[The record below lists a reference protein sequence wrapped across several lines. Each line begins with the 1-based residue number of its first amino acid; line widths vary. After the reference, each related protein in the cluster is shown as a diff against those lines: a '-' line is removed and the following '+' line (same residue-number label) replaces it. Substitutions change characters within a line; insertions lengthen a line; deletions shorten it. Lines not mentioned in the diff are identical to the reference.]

1 MKIIT
6 SSQNIE
12 WRKSVSIKDE
22 LNTAIEFDNLLKKQS
37 FKGLQKINKQL
48 NQKNI
53 KKLKVTKKEIVNAGK
68 LVTDD
73 EKFALYEAIKNIS
86 YVSKSQLK
94 DITNSIEP
102 INGLTIWDKFIPIKS
117 VGLYVPG
124 GTAPLVSSFLM
135 QVIPA
140 ITAGCKDIIVCTPPD
155 KNGKVYPAI
164 LWLAEQLNV
173 SNIYKIGGAQA
184 ILSMANG
191 YLGIPKVNK
200 IFGPGNSYVAEA
212 KKYVSNKVAID
223 LYAGPSEVMVVT
235 NDKENISLASID
247 ALSQLEH
254 GKDSSA
260 FILSKYKSVLDG
272 IKKEIKSLSKDLSR
286 TNLLDCS
293 KNNISLVK
301 CKSDKDIV
309 NMINNCAP
317 EHLVLLDDDFP
328 KYVDSIENAGSVFCG
343 SKSPVAFGDYA
354 SGTNHVLPTSG
365 WAKSDS
371 GLSIN
376 DFVKKVS
383 FQQTNKNAFNYLS
396 DKVIKLS
403 EIESLDAHGLS
414 VEMRKNKDIDKPR
427 TSFIRRQTKET
438 SIYASVDLDGQGL
451 YEIDTGINFLD
462 HMLEQFCKNSG
473 LNIFLRT
480 VGDLQIDL
488 HHTIEDTAIVLG
500 EVISESLSSREHINR
515 YSSQTIIMDESSAK
529 VDIDLCSRANL
540 NLSIPKLNNF
550 VGDFPTEMLSH
561 FLESFVKN
569 LKFTCH
575 IEIKGSNSHH
585 LIEVLFKCLGKAFRE
600 GIQLN
605 TQEITSTKG
614 LL

>member
-1 MKIIT
+1 MKIIN

-12 WRKSVSIKDE
+12 WRKSLSEKDE
-22 LNTAIEFDNLLKKQS
+22 LNTVIEFDDLLKKQS
-37 FKGLQKINKQL
+37 FKGLQKINKRL

-140 ITAGCKDIIVCTPPD
+140 ITAGCKNIVICTPPD

-260 FILSKYKSVLDG
+260 FILSRNKSVLDG
-272 IKKEIKSLSKDLSR
+272 IKKEIKSLSKDLRR

-309 NMINNCAP
+309 NMINDCAP

-328 KYVDSIENAGSVFCG
+328 KYIDSIENAGSVFCG

-354 SGTNHVLPTSG
+354 SGTNHVLPTNG
-365 WAKSDS
+365 WAKSNS

-500 EVISESLSSREHINR
+500 EVISESLCSRENINR
-515 YSSQTIIMDESSAK
+515 YSSKTVIMDESRAK

-540 NLSIPKLNNF
+540 NLSIPILNNF

-600 GIQLN
+600 SIQLN
-605 TQEITSTKG
+605 TKEITSTKG

>member
-1 MKIIT
+1 MKIIN
-6 SSQNIE
+6 SNQSIE
-12 WRKSVSIKDE
+12 WRRKLSGRTE
-22 LNTAIEFDNLLKKQS
+22 LRTVIEFDNLLKEQA
-37 FKGLQKINKQL
+37 FKGLQKINRDL
-48 NQKNI
+48 NQKNL
-53 KKLKVTKKEIVNAGK
+53 KKLKVTKNEITNASK

-86 YVSKSQLK
+86 FVSKSQLK
-94 DITNSIEP
+94 DINKSIEP
-102 INGLTIWDKFIPIKS
+102 LSGLTIWDKFVPIGS

-140 ITAGCKDIIVCTPPD
+140 IIAGCKDIIICTPPD
-155 KNGKVYPAI
+155 KNGRVYPAI
-164 LWLAEQLNV
+164 LWLAEQLGDL
-173 SNIYKIGGAQA
+173 NIYKIGGAQA

-223 LYAGPSEVMVVT
+223 LYAGPSEVMVIT
-235 NDKENISLASID
+235 NSINNTSLAAID

-260 FILSKYKSVLDG
+260 YILSKSKIVLDS
-272 IKKEIKSLSKDLSR
+272 IQKEIRSLSKDLR
-286 TNLLDCS
+286 RINLLEYS
-293 KNNISLVK
+293 MKNILLIK

-309 NMINNCAP
+309 NMINDCAP

-328 KYVDSIENAGSVFCG
+328 RYIDSIENAGSVFCG
-343 SKSPVAFGDYA
+343 NKSPVAFGDYA

-365 WAKSDS
+365 WAKTNS
-371 GLSIN
+371 GLSVN

-383 FQQTNKNAFNYLS
+383 FQQSNENAFNHLS

-403 EIESLDAHGLS
+403 EIENLDAHGLS
-414 VEMRKNKDIDKPR
+414 VEMRKKEDTDKSR
-427 TSFIRRQTKET
+427 SSFIRRQTKET
-438 SIYASVDLDGQGL
+438 SIYASIDLDGQGL

-473 LNIFLRT
+473 LNIFLRA
-480 VGDLQIDL
+480 VGDLKIDL

-500 EVISESLSSREHINR
+500 EAISESLSSRENINR
-515 YSSQTIIMDESSAK
+515 YASKTIIMDESSAK
-529 VDIDLCSRANL
+529 VDIDLCSRTNL

-585 LIEVLFKCLGKAFRE
+585 LIEVLFKCLGKAFKE
-600 GIQLN
+600 SIQLN
-605 TQEITSTKG
+605 TEEVASTKG

>member
-1 MKIIT
+1 MKIIN
-6 SSQNIE
+6 SNQSIE
-12 WRKSVSIKDE
+12 WRRKLSGRTE
-22 LNTAIEFDNLLKKQS
+22 LRTVIEFDNLLKEQA
-37 FKGLQKINKQL
+37 FKGLQKINRDL
-48 NQKNI
+48 NQKNL
-53 KKLKVTKKEIVNAGK
+53 KKLKVTKNEITNASK

-86 YVSKSQLK
+86 FVSKSQLK
-94 DITNSIEP
+94 DINKSIEP
-102 INGLTIWDKFIPIKS
+102 LSGLTIWDKFVPIGS

-140 ITAGCKDIIVCTPPD
+140 IIAGCKDIIICTPPD
-155 KNGKVYPAI
+155 KNGRVYPAI
-164 LWLAEQLNV
+164 LWLAEQL
-173 SNIYKIGGAQA
+173 SDLNIYKIGGAQA

-223 LYAGPSEVMVVT
+223 LYAGPSEVMVIT
-235 NDKENISLASID
+235 NSINNTSLAAID

-260 FILSKYKSVLDG
+260 YILSKSKIVLDS
-272 IKKEIKSLSKDLSR
+272 IQKEIRSLSKDLR
-286 TNLLDCS
+286 RINLLEYS
-293 KNNISLVK
+293 MKNILLIK

-309 NMINNCAP
+309 NMINDCAP

-328 KYVDSIENAGSVFCG
+328 RYIDSIENAGSVFCG
-343 SKSPVAFGDYA
+343 NKSPVAFGDYA

-365 WAKSDS
+365 WAKTNS
-371 GLSIN
+371 GLSVN

-383 FQQTNKNAFNYLS
+383 FQQSNENAFNHLS

-403 EIESLDAHGLS
+403 EIENLDAHGLS
-414 VEMRKNKDIDKPR
+414 VEMRKKEDTDKSR
-427 TSFIRRQTKET
+427 SSFIRRQTKET
-438 SIYASVDLDGQGL
+438 SIYASIDLDGQGL

-473 LNIFLRT
+473 LNIFLRA
-480 VGDLQIDL
+480 VGDLKIDL

-500 EVISESLSSREHINR
+500 EAISESLSSRENINR
-515 YSSQTIIMDESSAK
+515 YASKTIIMDESSAK
-529 VDIDLCSRANL
+529 VDIDLCSRTNL

-585 LIEVLFKCLGKAFRE
+585 LIEVLFKCLGKAFKE
-600 GIQLN
+600 SIQLN
-605 TQEITSTKG
+605 TEEVASTKG

>member
-1 MKIIT
+1 MKIIN
-6 SSQNIE
+6 SNQNIE
-12 WRKSVSIKDE
+12 WRRKLSGSTE
-22 LNTAIEFDNLLKKQS
+22 LRTVIEFDNLLKEQA
-37 FKGLQKINKQL
+37 FKGLQKINKDL
-48 NQKNI
+48 NQKNL
-53 KKLKVTKKEIVNAGK
+53 KKLKVTKNEITNARK

-86 YVSKSQLK
+86 FVAKSQLK
-94 DITNSIEP
+94 DVNKSIEP
-102 INGLTIWDKFIPIKS
+102 ISGLTIWDKFVPIGS

-140 ITAGCKDIIVCTPPD
+140 IIAGCKDIIVCTPPD
-155 KNGKVYPAI
+155 KNGRVYPAI
-164 LWLAEQLNV
+164 LWLAEQLGDL
-173 SNIYKIGGAQA
+173 NIYKIGGAQA

-223 LYAGPSEVMVVT
+223 LYAGPSEVMVIT
-235 NDKENISLASID
+235 NSINNTSLAAID

-260 FILSKYKSVLDG
+260 YILSKSKIVLDS
-272 IKKEIKSLSKDLSR
+272 IQKEIRSLSKDLR
-286 TNLLDCS
+286 RINLLEYS
-293 KNNISLVK
+293 MKNILLIK

-309 NMINNCAP
+309 NMINDCAP

-328 KYVDSIENAGSVFCG
+328 RYIDSIENAGSVFCG
-343 SKSPVAFGDYA
+343 NKSPVAFGDYA

-365 WAKSDS
+365 WAKTNS
-371 GLSIN
+371 GLSVN

-383 FQQTNKNAFNYLS
+383 FQQSNENAFNHLS

-403 EIESLDAHGLS
+403 EIENLDAHGLS
-414 VEMRKNKDIDKPR
+414 VEMRKKEDTDKSR
-427 TSFIRRQTKET
+427 SSFIRRQTKET
-438 SIYASVDLDGQGL
+438 SIYASIDLDGQGL

-473 LNIFLRT
+473 LNIFLRA
-480 VGDLQIDL
+480 VGDLKIDL

-500 EVISESLSSREHINR
+500 EAISESLSSRENINR
-515 YSSQTIIMDESSAK
+515 YASKTIIMDESSAK
-529 VDIDLCSRANL
+529 VDIDLCSRTNL
-540 NLSIPKLNNF
+540 NLSIPILNNF

-575 IEIKGSNSHH
+575 IEVKGSNSHH
-585 LIEVLFKCLGKAFRE
+585 LIEVLFKCLGRAFKE
-600 GIQLN
+600 SIQLN
-605 TQEITSTKG
+605 KEEITSTKG

>member
-1 MKIIT
+1 MKIIN

-12 WRKSVSIKDE
+12 WRKSLSVKDE
-22 LNTAIEFDNLLKKQS
+22 INTAIEFDNLLKKQS

-53 KKLKVTKKEIVNAGK
+53 KKLKVSKKEIVNAGK

-94 DITNSIEP
+94 DISNSIEP
-102 INGLTIWDKFIPIKS
+102 ISGLTIWDKFIPIKS

-140 ITAGCKDIIVCTPPD
+140 ITAGCKDIIICTPPD
-155 KNGKVYPAI
+155 KSGKVYPAI

-260 FILSKYKSVLDG
+260 FILSKYKSVLNG
-272 IKKEIKSLSKDLSR
+272 VKKEIKSLSKDLSR
-286 TNLLDCS
+286 TNLLDYS

-309 NMINNCAP
+309 NMINDCAP

-365 WAKSDS
+365 WAKSNS

-529 VDIDLCSRANL
+529 VDIDLCSRTNL

-550 VGDFPTEMLSH
+550 VGDFPTEMLRH

-600 GIQLN
+600 SIQLN

>member
-53 KKLKVTKKEIVNAGK
+53 KKLKVTRKEIVNAGK

-94 DITNSIEP
+94 DISNSIEP

-272 IKKEIKSLSKDLSR
+272 IKKEIKSLSQDLSR

>member
-1 MKIIT
+1 MKIIN
-6 SSQNIE
+6 SNQNIE
-12 WRKSVSIKDE
+12 WRKSFSGNDE
-22 LNTAIEFDNLLKKQS
+22 LKTVIEFDDLLRNKS
-37 FKGLQKINKQL
+37 FKGLQIINKGL

-53 KKLKVTKKEIVNAGK
+53 KKLRVTKKEIVNAGK

-94 DITNSIEP
+94 DISKSIEP
-102 INGLTIWDKFIPIKS
+102 INGLTIWDKFIPITS

-140 ITAGCKDIIVCTPPD
+140 ITAGCKDIIICTPPD
-155 KNGKVYPAI
+155 KNGKIYPAI

-173 SNIYKIGGAQA
+173 SSIYKIGGAQA

-235 NDKENISLASID
+235 NDKEKISLASID

-260 FILSKYKSVLDG
+260 FILSKSKSVLDG

-309 NMINNCAP
+309 NMINDCAP

-328 KYVDSIENAGSVFCG
+328 RYLDSIENAGSVFCG

-365 WAKSDS
+365 WAKSSS

-383 FQQTNKNAFNYLS
+383 FQRTSKNAFNYLS

-403 EIESLDAHGLS
+403 EIENLDAHGLS

-427 TSFIRRQTKET
+427 ASFIRRQTKET

-473 LNIFLRT
+473 LNIFLRA

-500 EVISESLSSREHINR
+500 EVISESLSSRENINR
-515 YSSQTIIMDESSAK
+515 YSSKTIIMDESSAK
-529 VDIDLCSRANL
+529 VDIDLSSRANL
-540 NLSIPKLNNF
+540 NLSIPILNNF

-585 LIEVLFKCLGKAFRE
+585 LIEVLFKCLGKAFKE
-600 GIQLN
+600 SIQLN
-605 TQEITSTKG
+605 TEEITSTKG

>member
-1 MKIIT
+1 MKIIN
-6 SSQNIE
+6 SNQNIE
-12 WRKSVSIKDE
+12 WRRKLSGSTE
-22 LNTAIEFDNLLKKQS
+22 LRTVIEFDNLLKEQA
-37 FKGLQKINKQL
+37 FKGLQKINRDL
-48 NQKNI
+48 NQKNL
-53 KKLKVTKKEIVNAGK
+53 KKLKVTKNEITNARK

-86 YVSKSQLK
+86 FVAKSQLK
-94 DITNSIEP
+94 DVNKSIEP
-102 INGLTIWDKFIPIKS
+102 ISGLTIWDKFVPIGS

-140 ITAGCKDIIVCTPPD
+140 IIAGCKDIIICTPPD
-155 KNGKVYPAI
+155 KNGRVYPAI
-164 LWLAEQLNV
+164 LWLAEQLGDL
-173 SNIYKIGGAQA
+173 NIYKIGGAQA

-223 LYAGPSEVMVVT
+223 LYAGPSEVMVIT
-235 NDKENISLASID
+235 NSINNTSLAAID

-260 FILSKYKSVLDG
+260 YILSKSKIVLDS
-272 IKKEIKSLSKDLSR
+272 IQKEIRSLSKDLR
-286 TNLLDCS
+286 RINLLEYS
-293 KNNISLVK
+293 MKNILLIK

-309 NMINNCAP
+309 NMINDCAP

-328 KYVDSIENAGSVFCG
+328 RYIDSIENAGSVFCG
-343 SKSPVAFGDYA
+343 NKSPVAFGDYA

-365 WAKSDS
+365 WAKTNS
-371 GLSIN
+371 GLSVN

-383 FQQTNKNAFNYLS
+383 FQQSNENAFNHLS

-403 EIESLDAHGLS
+403 EIENLDAHGLS
-414 VEMRKNKDIDKPR
+414 VEMRKKEDTDKSR
-427 TSFIRRQTKET
+427 SSFIRRQTKET
-438 SIYASVDLDGQGL
+438 SIYASIDLDGQGL

-473 LNIFLRT
+473 LNIFLRA
-480 VGDLQIDL
+480 VGDLKIDL

-500 EVISESLSSREHINR
+500 EAISESLSSRENINR
-515 YSSQTIIMDESSAK
+515 YASKTIIMDESSAK
-529 VDIDLCSRANL
+529 VDIDLCSRTNL

-585 LIEVLFKCLGKAFRE
+585 LIEVLFKCLGKAFKE
-600 GIQLN
+600 SIQLN
-605 TQEITSTKG
+605 TEEVASTKG

>member
-1 MKIIT
+1 MKIIN

-12 WRKSVSIKDE
+12 WRKSLSEKDE
-22 LNTAIEFDNLLKKQS
+22 LNTVIEFDDLLKKQS
-37 FKGLQKINKQL
+37 FKGLQKINKRL

-102 INGLTIWDKFIPIKS
+102 INGLTIWDKFIPIKN
-117 VGLYVPG
+117 VGLYVPS

-140 ITAGCKDIIVCTPPD
+140 ITAGCKNIVICTPPD

-260 FILSKYKSVLDG
+260 FILSRNKSVLDG
-272 IKKEIKSLSKDLSR
+272 IKKEIKSLSKDLRR

-309 NMINNCAP
+309 NMINDCAP

-328 KYVDSIENAGSVFCG
+328 KYIDSIENAGSVFCG

-354 SGTNHVLPTSG
+354 SGTNHVLPTNG
-365 WAKSDS
+365 WAKSNS

-451 YEIDTGINFLD
+451 YEINTGINFLD

-500 EVISESLSSREHINR
+500 EVISESLCSRENINR
-515 YSSQTIIMDESSAK
+515 YSSKTVIMDESRAK

-540 NLSIPKLNNF
+540 NLSIPILNNF

-600 GIQLN
+600 SIQLN
-605 TQEITSTKG
+605 TKEITSTKG

>member
-1 MKIIT
+1 MKIIN

-12 WRKSVSIKDE
+12 WRKSLSVKDE

-37 FKGLQKINKQL
+37 FKGLQKINKRL

-94 DITNSIEP
+94 DISNSIEP
-102 INGLTIWDKFIPIKS
+102 ISGLTIWDKFIPIKS

-140 ITAGCKDIIVCTPPD
+140 ITAGCKDIIICTPPD
-155 KNGKVYPAI
+155 KSGKVYPAI

-235 NDKENISLASID
+235 NDKEKISLASID

-260 FILSKYKSVLDG
+260 FILSKSKSVLDG

-309 NMINNCAP
+309 NMINDCAP

-328 KYVDSIENAGSVFCG
+328 RYLDSIENAGSVFCG

-365 WAKSDS
+365 WAKSSS
-371 GLSIN
+371 GLSTN

-383 FQQTNKNAFNYLS
+383 FQQTSKNAFNYLS

-403 EIESLDAHGLS
+403 EIENLDAHGLS

-427 TSFIRRQTKET
+427 ASFIRRQTKET

-473 LNIFLRT
+473 LNL
-480 VGDLQIDL
+480 
-488 HHTIEDTAIVLG
+488 
-500 EVISESLSSREHINR
+500 SLIHI
-515 YSSQTIIMDESSAK
+515 
-529 VDIDLCSRANL
+529 
-540 NLSIPKLNNF
+540 
-550 VGDFPTEMLSH
+550 
-561 FLESFVKN
+561 
-569 LKFTCH
+569 
-575 IEIKGSNSHH
+575 
-585 LIEVLFKCLGKAFRE
+585 
-600 GIQLN
+600 
-605 TQEITSTKG
+605 
-614 LL
+614 

>member
-1 MKIIT
+1 MKIIN
-6 SSQNIE
+6 SNQNIE
-12 WRKSVSIKDE
+12 WRRKLSGSTE
-22 LNTAIEFDNLLKKQS
+22 LRTVIEFDNLLKEQA
-37 FKGLQKINKQL
+37 FKGLQKINKDL
-48 NQKNI
+48 NQKNL
-53 KKLKVTKKEIVNAGK
+53 KKLKVTKNEITNARK

-86 YVSKSQLK
+86 FVAKSQLK
-94 DITNSIEP
+94 DVNKSIEP
-102 INGLTIWDKFIPIKS
+102 ISGLTIWDKFVPIGS

-140 ITAGCKDIIVCTPPD
+140 IIAGCKDIIICTPPD
-155 KNGKVYPAI
+155 KNGRVYPAI
-164 LWLAEQLNV
+164 LWLAEQLGDL
-173 SNIYKIGGAQA
+173 NIYKIGGAQA

-223 LYAGPSEVMVVT
+223 LYAGPSEVMVIT
-235 NDKENISLASID
+235 NSINNTSLAAID

-260 FILSKYKSVLDG
+260 YILSKSKIVLDS
-272 IKKEIKSLSKDLSR
+272 IQKEIRSLLKDLR
-286 TNLLDCS
+286 RINLLEYS
-293 KNNISLVK
+293 MKNILLIK

-309 NMINNCAP
+309 NMINDCAP

-328 KYVDSIENAGSVFCG
+328 RYIDSIENAGSVFCG
-343 SKSPVAFGDYA
+343 NKSPVAFGDYA

-365 WAKSDS
+365 WAKTNS
-371 GLSIN
+371 GLSVN

-383 FQQTNKNAFNYLS
+383 FQQSNENAFNHLS

-403 EIESLDAHGLS
+403 EIENLDAHGLS
-414 VEMRKNKDIDKPR
+414 VEMRKKEDTDKSR
-427 TSFIRRQTKET
+427 SSFIRRQTKET
-438 SIYASVDLDGQGL
+438 SIYASIDLDGQGL

-473 LNIFLRT
+473 LNIFLRA
-480 VGDLQIDL
+480 VGDLKIDL

-500 EVISESLSSREHINR
+500 EAISESLSSRENINR
-515 YSSQTIIMDESSAK
+515 YASKTIIMDESSAK
-529 VDIDLCSRANL
+529 VDIDLCSRTNL

-585 LIEVLFKCLGKAFRE
+585 LIEVLFKCLGKAFKE
-600 GIQLN
+600 SIQLN
-605 TQEITSTKG
+605 TEEVASTKG

>member
-53 KKLKVTKKEIVNAGK
+53 KKLKVTRKEIVNAGK

-94 DITNSIEP
+94 DISNSIEP

>member
-1 MKIIT
+1 MKIIN
-6 SSQNIE
+6 SNQSIE
-12 WRKSVSIKDE
+12 WRRKLSGRTE
-22 LNTAIEFDNLLKKQS
+22 LRTVIEFDNLLKEQA
-37 FKGLQKINKQL
+37 FKGLQKINRDL
-48 NQKNI
+48 NQKNL
-53 KKLKVTKKEIVNAGK
+53 KKLKVTKNEITNASK

-86 YVSKSQLK
+86 FVSKSQLK
-94 DITNSIEP
+94 DINKSIEP
-102 INGLTIWDKFIPIKS
+102 LSGLTIWDKFVPIGS

-140 ITAGCKDIIVCTPPD
+140 IIAGCKDIIICTPPD
-155 KNGKVYPAI
+155 KNGRVYPAI
-164 LWLAEQLNV
+164 LWLAEQL
-173 SNIYKIGGAQA
+173 SDLNIYKIGGAQA

-223 LYAGPSEVMVVT
+223 LYAGPSEVMVIT
-235 NDKENISLASID
+235 NSINNTSLAAID

-260 FILSKYKSVLDG
+260 YILSKSKIVLDG
-272 IKKEIKSLSKDLSR
+272 IQKEIRSLSKDLR
-286 TNLLDCS
+286 RINLLEYS
-293 KNNISLVK
+293 MKNILLIK

-309 NMINNCAP
+309 NMINDCAP

-328 KYVDSIENAGSVFCG
+328 RYIDSIENAGSVFCG
-343 SKSPVAFGDYA
+343 NKSPVAFGDYA

-365 WAKSDS
+365 WAKTNS
-371 GLSIN
+371 GLSVN

-383 FQQTNKNAFNYLS
+383 FQQSNENAFNHLS

-403 EIESLDAHGLS
+403 EIENLDAHGLS
-414 VEMRKNKDIDKPR
+414 VEMRKKEDTDKSR
-427 TSFIRRQTKET
+427 SSFIRRQTKET
-438 SIYASVDLDGQGL
+438 SIYASIDLDGQGL

-473 LNIFLRT
+473 LNIFLRA
-480 VGDLQIDL
+480 VGDLKIDL

-500 EVISESLSSREHINR
+500 EAISESLSSRENINR
-515 YSSQTIIMDESSAK
+515 YASKTIIMDESSAK
-529 VDIDLCSRANL
+529 VDIDLCSRTNL

-575 IEIKGSNSHH
+575 IEVKGSNSHH
-585 LIEVLFKCLGKAFRE
+585 LIEVLFKCLGRAFKE
-600 GIQLN
+600 SIQLN
-605 TQEITSTKG
+605 KEEITSTKG

>member
-1 MKIIT
+1 MKIIN

-12 WRKSVSIKDE
+12 WRKSLSVKDE

-53 KKLKVTKKEIVNAGK
+53 KKLKVSKKEIVNAGK

-94 DITNSIEP
+94 DISNSIEP
-102 INGLTIWDKFIPIKS
+102 ISGLTIWDKFIPIKS

-140 ITAGCKDIIVCTPPD
+140 ITAGCKDIIICTPPD
-155 KNGKVYPAI
+155 KSGKVYPAI

-272 IKKEIKSLSKDLSR
+272 VKKEIKSLSKDLSR

-309 NMINNCAP
+309 NMINDCAP

-365 WAKSDS
+365 WAKSNS

-473 LNIFLRT
+473 LNIFLRA

-529 VDIDLCSRANL
+529 VDIDLCSRTNL

-550 VGDFPTEMLSH
+550 VGDFPTEMLRH

-600 GIQLN
+600 SIQLN

>member
-1 MKIIT
+1 MKIIN
-6 SSQNIE
+6 SNQSIE
-12 WRKSVSIKDE
+12 WRRKLSGRTE
-22 LNTAIEFDNLLKKQS
+22 LRTVIEFDNLLKEQA
-37 FKGLQKINKQL
+37 FKGLQKINRDL
-48 NQKNI
+48 NQKNL
-53 KKLKVTKKEIVNAGK
+53 KKLKVTKNEITNARK

-86 YVSKSQLK
+86 FVAKSQLK
-94 DITNSIEP
+94 DVNKSIEP
-102 INGLTIWDKFIPIKS
+102 ISGLTIWDKFVPIGS

-140 ITAGCKDIIVCTPPD
+140 IIAGCKDIIICTPPD
-155 KNGKVYPAI
+155 KNGRVYPAI
-164 LWLAEQLNV
+164 LWLAEQLGDL
-173 SNIYKIGGAQA
+173 NIYKIGGAQA

-223 LYAGPSEVMVVT
+223 LYAGPSEVMVIT
-235 NDKENISLASID
+235 NSINNTSLAAID

-260 FILSKYKSVLDG
+260 YILSKSKIVLDS
-272 IKKEIKSLSKDLSR
+272 IQKEIRSLSKDLR
-286 TNLLDCS
+286 RINLLEYS
-293 KNNISLVK
+293 MKNILLIK

-309 NMINNCAP
+309 NMINDCAP

-328 KYVDSIENAGSVFCG
+328 RYIDSIENAGSVFCG
-343 SKSPVAFGDYA
+343 NKSPVAFGDYA

-365 WAKSDS
+365 WAKTNS
-371 GLSIN
+371 GLSVN

-383 FQQTNKNAFNYLS
+383 FQQSNENAFNHLS

-403 EIESLDAHGLS
+403 EIENLDAHGLS
-414 VEMRKNKDIDKPR
+414 VEMRKKEDTDKSR
-427 TSFIRRQTKET
+427 SSFIRRQTKET
-438 SIYASVDLDGQGL
+438 SIYASIDLDGQGL

-473 LNIFLRT
+473 LNIFLRA
-480 VGDLQIDL
+480 VGDLKIDL

-500 EVISESLSSREHINR
+500 EAISESLSSRENINR
-515 YSSQTIIMDESSAK
+515 YASKTIIMDESSAK
-529 VDIDLCSRANL
+529 VDIDLCSRTNL

-585 LIEVLFKCLGKAFRE
+585 LIEVLFKCLGKAFKE
-600 GIQLN
+600 SIQLN
-605 TQEITSTKG
+605 TEEVASTKG

>member
-6 SSQNIE
+6 SNQNIE
-12 WRKSVSIKDE
+12 WRKSLSGKDE
-22 LNTAIEFDNLLKKQS
+22 LNTVVEFDNLLKKQS

-94 DITNSIEP
+94 DISNSIEP
-102 INGLTIWDKFIPIKS
+102 ISGLTIWDKFIPIKS

-140 ITAGCKDIIVCTPPD
+140 ITAGCKDIIICTPPD
-155 KNGKVYPAI
+155 KSGKVYPAI

-260 FILSKYKSVLDG
+260 FILSKYKSVLYG
-272 IKKEIKSLSKDLSR
+272 VKKEIKSLSKDLSR

-309 NMINNCAP
+309 NMITDCAP

-365 WAKSDS
+365 WAKSNS

-529 VDIDLCSRANL
+529 VDIDLCSRTNL
-540 NLSIPKLNNF
+540 YLSIPKLNNF
-550 VGDFPTEMLSH
+550 VGDFPTEMLRH

-600 GIQLN
+600 SIQLN